1 MNDGIDL
8 DNPVLVALS
17 KLFDLVM
24 ISIICLVLSIPIFT
38 IGPSTT
44 ALYYSVV
51 KVLRRERG
59 YITKEY
65 FKSFK
70 LNFKKGAI
78 ISIILI
84 PAYIII
90 YFDFVYANFLLKQGN
105 SLAYLL
111 FGIFTIIGTV
121 LVLTTLYI
129 FPVLSRFELKLKETF
144 NNSLILSI
152 RHLPS
157 TIAMLLIIIIALL
170 ILYTFPVAIVIMPA
184 TLTYFISL
192 LMEKVF
198 KKYIPKDEK
207 PQEKTKTDT
216 WYME

>member
-8 DNPVLVALS
+8 DNPVLVTLS

-24 ISIICLVLSIPIFT
+24 ISIIWLILSIPIFT

-59 YITKEY
+59 YISKEY

-90 YFDFVYANFLLKQGN
+90 YFDFVYANILIKQGSN
-105 SLAYLL
+105 LAYLL

-121 LVLTTLYI
+121 LILTTLYI
-129 FPVLSRFELKLKETF
+129 FPVLSRFELKLNETF
-144 NNSLILSI
+144 KNSLILSI
-152 RHLPS
+152 KHLPS
-157 TIAMLLIIIIALL
+157 TIAMLIITIIALL
-170 ILYTFPVAIVIMPA
+170 ILNIFPIAIVIMPA

-192 LMEKVF
+192 LMEKIF
-198 KKYIPKDEK
+198 KKYISKDEK
-207 PQEKTKTDT
+207 SQEKTKIDT